1 MKQKILICSIA
12 TACLLAACGDDTTTG
27 PSTNSS
33 GTSQISSSSTTDN
46 QTSSS
51 IGSSVSNKIS
61 SSSIAQSS
69 SSKGT
74 YTSSASTKGFPAN
87 YNQETGILTDERD
100 GEAYKTAKIGEQI
113 WMAQGLRYLPK
124 DLAEGCDFLWVD
136 ETEEPEQLAT
146 YGRHYSW
153 LGATRIPCDYMS
165 KTISFGSGD
174 FPLPHQGACP
184 KGWHIPSI
192 DEWKKI
198 AETVDNHINKLLST
212 EWVSGGYTGTD
223 EYGFNVLK
231 PQNGNDFI
239 EFITLDNSNK
249 KGYTM
254 VFNDW
259 TSMAT
264 METNLPLK
272 DVENIYLRCLMD

>member
-1 MKQKILICSIA
+1 MKKEFFAYCIA
-12 TACLLAACGDDTTTG
+12 AACLLSACGDDSSTS
-27 PSTNSS
+27 PSTNT
-33 GTSQISSSSTTDN
+33 GNSQFSSSSMASVPV
-46 QTSSS
+46 SSTKES
-51 IGSSVSNKIS
+51 RDTKEVS
-61 SSSIAQSS
+61 SSSVVTSS
-69 SSKGT
+69 SSKEVVS
-74 YTSSASTKGFPAN
+74 SSAAAKGFPTN
-87 YNQETGILTDERD
+87 YNPETGILTDERD
-100 GEAYKTAKIGEQI
+100 GEVYKTAKIGDQI
-113 WMAQGLRYLPK
+113 WMGQNLRYLPT
-124 DLAEGCDFLWVD
+124 DLAKGCNFLWVK

-153 LGATRIPCDYMS
+153 LGATRISCDYMS
-165 KTISFGSGD
+165 NAISFGSGD

-212 EWVSGGYTGTD
+212 DWVSGGYTGTD
-223 EYGFNVLK
+223 EYGFSVLK
-231 PQNGNDFI
+231 PQSGKNFV